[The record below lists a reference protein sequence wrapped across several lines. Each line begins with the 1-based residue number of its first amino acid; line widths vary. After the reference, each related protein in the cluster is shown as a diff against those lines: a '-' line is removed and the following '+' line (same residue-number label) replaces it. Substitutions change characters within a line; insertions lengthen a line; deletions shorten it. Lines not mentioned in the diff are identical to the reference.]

1 MVTIHIALIIIA
13 GLTVL
18 YSDEQGLE
26 WFRGTQKTLSKKR
39 LSLLHSIVSLG
50 LAGIILT
57 GGLVLINEPEFLADP
72 AFIAKMAFVT
82 ALTING
88 LFIGS
93 LTEIATQ
100 KEFANVSRSKKRLLI
115 VSGAIS
121 AIGWVGAIICGLL
134 LG

>member
-1 MVTIHIALIIIA
+1 MTTIHVLLIIVT

-26 WFRGTQKTLSKKR
+26 WFRGKQKTLNKKKIDV
-39 LSLLHSIVSLG
+39 LHVIVSLG

-57 GGLVLINEPEFLADP
+57 GGLMLINEPGFLQSTD
-72 AFIAKMAFVT
+72 FLVKMAFVT

-88 LFIGS
+88 LLIGS
-93 LTEIATQ
+93 STEIAAQ
-100 KEFANVSRSKKRLLI
+100 KEFRDVSSSQKRLLLI
-115 VSGAIS
+115 SGGVSVA
-121 AIGWVGAIICGLL
+121 GWIGAIICGLL